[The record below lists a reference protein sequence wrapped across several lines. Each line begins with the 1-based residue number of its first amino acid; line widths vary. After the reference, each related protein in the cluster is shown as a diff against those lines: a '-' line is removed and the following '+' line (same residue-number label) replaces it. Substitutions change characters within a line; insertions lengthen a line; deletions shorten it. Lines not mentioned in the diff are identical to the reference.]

1 MSHRQSRRALL
12 AGAAVVVGLSAAGWT
27 GSQAQAQE
35 LVLYCSPQE
44 EWCQQVVTE
53 FERETGIRVAMTRKS
68 SGETYA
74 QIKAE
79 ADNPRG
85 DVWWGGTGDPH
96 LVAAEEDLTEAYDS
110 PMLPE
115 LHDWAIS
122 QYEAAGGKTVG
133 IYAGALGFGYNTELL
148 AEKGLEPPACWADL
162 IKPEFKGEIQMANPN
177 SSGTAYTALATF
189 VQMMGEDEG
198 FDYLKALHANINQYT
213 RSGSAPITAAAR
225 GETMIG
231 IVFQHDAVTQKVAGF
246 PIEVVS
252 PCEGTGYE
260 IGSMS
265 IIKGARNP
273 ESARAFYDFVLRA
286 DIQSKAREV
295 AAYQVPSNRNAE
307 APPESPNFETITLID
322 YDFKTF
328 GSSDVRARLLER
340 WDNEVGS
347 LPN

>member
-1 MSHRQSRRALL
+1 MSQRTTRLALL
-12 AGAAVVVGLSAAGWT
+12 AGAAIVAGSW
-27 GSQAQAQE
+27 AEKVKADE

-44 EWCQQVVTE
+44 EWCQQVVTQ
-53 FERETGIRVAMTRKS
+53 FESETGISVAMTRKS

-96 LVAAEEDLTEAYDS
+96 LVAAEEGLTEPYES

-122 QYEAAGGKTVG
+122 QYEASNGATVG
-133 IYAGALGFGYNTELL
+133 IYAGALGFGYNTELVEE
-148 AEKGLEPPACWADL
+148 AGIEPPACWADL

-189 VQMMGEDEG
+189 VQLMGEEEA
-198 FDYLKALHANINQYT
+198 FEYLEALHANVNQYT
-213 RSGSAPITAAAR
+213 KSGSAPIKAAAR

-231 IVFQHDAVTQKVAGF
+231 IVFQHDVVTQKVAGF

-265 IIKGARNP
+265 IIKGGRNP
-273 ESARAFYDFVLRA
+273 ESARAFYDFVLRP
-286 DIQSKAREV
+286 DIQSAAGDV
-295 AAYQVPSNRNAE
+295 GAYQVPSNTNATPPPE
-307 APPESPNFETITLID
+307 APDFSEIKLID
-322 YDFKTF
+322 YDFAEF
-328 GSSDVRARLLER
+328 GSSDTRARLLER
-340 WDNEVGS
+340 WDNEIGS

>member
-1 MSHRQSRRALL
+1 MSHHPYRLVLL
-12 AGAAVVVGLSAAGWT
+12 ASAAAVIGGW
-27 GSQAQAQE
+27 SAQAQE

-44 EWCQQVVTE
+44 EWCQQVVTA
-53 FERETGIRVAMTRKS
+53 FESETGISVAMTRKS

-96 LVAAEEDLTEAYDS
+96 LVAAEEGLTEPYES
-110 PMLPE
+110 PMLDE
-115 LHDWAIS
+115 LHDWAID
-122 QYEAAGGKTVG
+122 QYEASGGATVG
-133 IYAGALGFGYNTELL
+133 IYAGALGFGYNTELVEE
-148 AEKGLEPPACWADL
+148 AGIEPPQCWADL
-162 IKPEFKGEIQMANPN
+162 IKPEFAGEIQMANPN

-189 VQMMGEDEG
+189 VQMMGEEEA
-198 FDYLKALHANINQYT
+198 FEYLEALHANVNQYT
-213 RSGSAPITAAAR
+213 KSGSAPIKAAAQ
-225 GETMIG
+225 GETMVG

-265 IIKGARNP
+265 LIKGGRNP
-273 ESARAFYDFVLRA
+273 ESARTFYDFVLRA
-286 DIQSKAREV
+286 DIQSQAGDV
-295 AAYQVPSNRNAE
+295 GAYQVPSNKNATPPPE
-307 APPESPNFETITLID
+307 APDFSTINLID
-322 YDFKTF
+322 YDFKEF
-328 GSSDVRARLLER
+328 GSSDTRARLLAR
-340 WDNEVGS
+340 WDSEVGS

>member
-1 MSHRQSRRALL
+1 MSRSTLTLTLLTGSAIL
-12 AGAAVVVGLSAAGWT
+12 AGGWAAK
-27 GSQAQAQE
+27 AQE

-44 EWCQQVVTE
+44 EWCQQVVTS
-53 FERETGIRVAMTRKS
+53 FESETGISVAMTRKS

-96 LVAAEEDLTEAYDS
+96 LVAAEEGLTEAYDS
-110 PMLPE
+110 PMLVE
-115 LHDWAIS
+115 LHDWAIN
-122 QYEAAGGKTVG
+122 QYEASDGRTVG
-133 IYAGALGFGYNTELL
+133 IYAGALGFGYNSELL

-162 IKPEFKGEIQMANPN
+162 IKPEFKGEVQVANPN

-189 VQMMGEDEG
+189 VQLMGEDEA
-198 FDYLKALHANINQYT
+198 FEYLKSLHANVNQYT
-213 RSGSAPITAAAR
+213 KSGSAPIKAAAM
-225 GETMIG
+225 GETLIG
-231 IVFQHDAVTQKVAGF
+231 ITFLHDVVTQKVAGF
-246 PIEVVS
+246 PVVPVA

-273 ESARAFYDFVLRA
+273 ESARTFYDFVLRA
-286 DIQSKAREV
+286 DIQSMAADV
-295 AAYQVPSNRNAE
+295 GAYQVPSNKNAE
-307 APPESPNFETITLID
+307 APPEAPDFSEINLID
-322 YDFKTF
+322 YDFKEF
-328 GSSDVRARLLER
+328 GSSDTRARLLAR
-340 WDNEVGS
+340 WDAEVGS

>member
-1 MSHRQSRRALL
+1 MSRSSFTLALL
-12 AGAAVVVGLSAAGWT
+12 AGTTMLGAGW
-27 GSQAQAQE
+27 AAKAQE

-44 EWCQQVVTE
+44 EWCQQVVTS
-53 FERETGIRVAMTRKS
+53 FESETGISVAMTRKS

-96 LVAAEEDLTEAYDS
+96 LAAAEEGLTEAYDS
-110 PMLPE
+110 PMLGE
-115 LHDWAIS
+115 LHDWAIN
-122 QYEAAGGKTVG
+122 QYEAADGRTVG

-162 IKPEFKGEIQMANPN
+162 IKPEFQGEVQIANPN

-189 VQMMGEDEG
+189 VQLMGEDEG
-198 FDYLKALHANINQYT
+198 FDYLKALHANVNQYT
-213 RSGSAPITAAAR
+213 KSGSAPIKAAAR

-265 IIKGARNP
+265 LIKDGRNP
-273 ESARAFYDFVLRA
+273 ESAKAFYDFVLRA
-286 DIQSKAREV
+286 DIQSQAGDV
-295 AAYQVPSNRNAE
+295 GAYQVPSNTGATPPPE
-307 APPESPNFETITLID
+307 APDFDSINLID
-322 YDFKTF
+322 YDFATF
-328 GSSDVRARLLER
+328 GSSDTRARLLER